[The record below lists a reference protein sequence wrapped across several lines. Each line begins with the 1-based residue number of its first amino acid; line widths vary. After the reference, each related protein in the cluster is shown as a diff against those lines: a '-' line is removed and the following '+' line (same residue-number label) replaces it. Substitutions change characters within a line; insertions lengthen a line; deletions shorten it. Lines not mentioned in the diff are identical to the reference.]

1 MITNVAVSTHADG
14 CSTISPCVQQLLS
27 KGNAGSS
34 SQFCSP
40 IAEFDLH
47 VNVSVA
53 RPIAPVGTFG
63 VPAMRGP
70 AAPDRHA
77 ARSRGDPEDPR
88 APRPLPLGQC
98 PGPRPRVQR
107 RRVLIG
113 FTRARQ
119 VPACCETLPALIRP
133 IRGRLTARAVP
144 A

>member
-98 PGPRPRVQR
+98 PGPPPSPAPPRPDRLHEGAASAV
-107 RRVLIG
+107 VLRNATG
-113 FTRARQ
+113 AD
-119 VPACCETLPALIRP
+119 PADPWSVA
-133 IRGRLTARAVP
+133 ARAVP